1 MAKVELYFP
10 KVLRYEGGFVN
21 DPTDRGG
28 PTNMGVTLSTWRAIG
43 HDIDGDSD
51 IDAND
56 IRLLTKDDA
65 MMVMKVGYWDR
76 WRADSIKN
84 QSVAESLVE
93 WVWGSGKWG
102 VVIPQRLLG
111 VTEDGIVGM
120 QTISALNAANQ
131 KWFHE
136 KLRLAKL
143 QFIADLIK
151 RDPRQEKF
159 KNGWV
164 RRINEYSFSE

>member
-1 MAKVELYFP
+1 MADVKLYFP
-10 KVLRYEGGFVN
+10 KVLKYEGGFVN

-28 PTNMGVTLSTWRAIG
+28 ATNMGVTLSAYKSVG
-43 HDIDGDSD
+43 YDHDGDGD

-56 IRLLTKDDA
+56 IKLLTKDDA

-84 QSVAESLVE
+84 QSVAETLVE

-102 VVIPQRLLG
+102 IVIPQRILG
-111 VTEDGIVGM
+111 VTDDGRVGM
-120 QTISALNAANQ
+120 QTINALNAANQ
-131 KWFHE
+131 KWLHE
-136 KLRLAKL
+136 KIRLAKL

-151 RDPRQEKF
+151 AHPEQVKF
-159 KNGWV
+159 QNGWV
-164 RRINEYSFSE
+164 RRINEYIFHE